1 MKKMI
6 LILMMSLSLVASL
19 KKGDKEVEFKLPGL
33 YNSSTVVDSQ
43 SLKGKVVLLNM
54 WASWCSGCQHE
65 MPLFVKLQKSYN
77 KKDFEI
83 VLVNIDT
90 HKENGIDF
98 LESVDPD
105 KVLTAL
111 YDQTKY
117 LPKTYRVPGMPTSL
131 LIDKDGTIVDVY
143 IGSFDEESI
152 KKLQKEI
159 ELLTK
164 SSK

>member
-1 MKKMI
+1 MKK
-6 LILMMSLSLVASL
+6 LVFILMVAVSLFAAP

-33 YNSSTVVDSQ
+33 YNSSVVVDSN

-54 WASWCSGCQHE
+54 WASWCSGCQDE
-65 MPLFVKLQKSYN
+65 MPLFVKLQKNYN

-98 LESVDPD
+98 LESVDPN

-111 YDQTKY
+111 FDQTKY
-117 LPKTYRVPGMPTSL
+117 LPKTYKVPGMPTSL

-152 KKLQKEI
+152 KRLKKEI
-159 ELLTK
+159 KFLIK